1 MKNNNQTEKLL
12 AEALEEKEQRIKELT
27 GKVDTLT
34 KENKVLNGK
43 LKSLSEKP
51 KESPTPQSMVTWED
65 HQTAIDAYVNK
76 MEAMTQEI
84 AELKSK
90 NDKLCEER
98 RYWATQQ
105 WAKHFFRW
113 LFLKRH
119 LWVWVVYGMFI
130 AGGSIAVYINAEQRW
145 EIQKLRSVE
154 MKYRYLHAT
163 GTASDILFYLD
174 DAYDNGDEKR
184 LQKIHS
190 IVKDYEQAIKHKA
203 DSIVRAEKKKLKEWE

>member
-1 MKNNNQTEKLL
+1 MKNIIQTEKLL

-27 GKVDTLT
+27 VKVDTLT

-51 KESPTPQSMVTWED
+51 KESPTPLSMVTWKD

-76 MEAMTQEI
+76 MGAMTQEI

-90 NDKLCEER
+90 NDKLCVER

-119 LWVWVVYGMFI
+119 LWIWVVYIMFLV
-130 AGGSIAVYINAEQRW
+130 SMSLSVYYIAEQTR
-145 EIQKLRSVE
+145 EIQKLQSVD
-154 MKYRYLHAT
+154 MKYRFIRAMNAAPTTLE
-163 GTASDILFYLD
+163 YLD
-174 DAYDNGDEKR
+174 DAFEGGDTRKLQIVCTTVEEYEKA
-184 LQKIHS
+184 LIQKT
-190 IVKDYEQAIKHKA
+190 
-203 DSIVRAEKKKLKEWE
+203 DSIIRAERKKAEELR